1 MLLLGESASRTTTEN
16 IPSFLSSSF
25 NEEDF
30 AELTA
35 NGPDAVS
42 LGDLAFITLK
52 VICSQEWVRDI
63 CLQVPDDLCKQGYLL
78 DNHLPPNQTL
88 SLLRLICHTNK
99 DDSSAGARR
108 SKQHETDYVIKNMII
123 KDLDE
128 WSLRASI
135 IDIKLMYK
143 LENRKERKEDEVA
156 VGSWLEDVARCIVEA
171 FKLGENNDDL
181 LQVIFDNKVNNNS
194 ISLYFLCIHCI
205 LLYFPLNYR
214 MLCTIEEKYKG

>member
-35 NGPDAVS
+35 SNGPDGVS

-52 VICSQEWVRDI
+52 VICSQEWVRDL

-99 DDSSAGARR
+99 DDSSVAARR
-108 SKQHETDYVIKNMII
+108 SKQHETEYVIKNMII

-143 LENRKERKEDEVA
+143 LENRLV
-156 VGSWLEDVARCIVEA
+156 
-171 FKLGENNDDL
+171 FFDDL
-181 LQVIFDNKVNNNS
+181 LSFSHNRRINTK
-194 ISLYFLCIHCI
+194 
-205 LLYFPLNYR
+205 
-214 MLCTIEEKYKG
+214 

>member
-88 SLLRLICHTNK
+88 SLLRLI
-99 DDSSAGARR
+99 
-108 SKQHETDYVIKNMII
+108 
-123 KDLDE
+123 
-128 WSLRASI
+128 
-135 IDIKLMYK
+135 
-143 LENRKERKEDEVA
+143 LEKIA
-156 VGSWLEDVARCIVEA
+156 
-171 FKLGENNDDL
+171 
-181 LQVIFDNKVNNNS
+181 
-194 ISLYFLCIHCI
+194 
-205 LLYFPLNYR
+205 
-214 MLCTIEEKYKG
+214 